1 MPRRC
6 LAVLW
11 FALMTVIA
19 ITIVACQEAVNDPVR
34 TAQGLLSG
42 VVGRSHLT
50 RDVLVVIQTASAL
63 VLLVG
68 DMGYYGR
75 LGFAP
80 VPPHQIRLPGPVDPA
95 REAELEPLAARARET
110 GCVVTQGLGP
120 RYLHSTGQ
128 LHKGGPASGV
138 FLQLTADHPL
148 DVTLP
153 GSAPSFGALIANKQL
168 GATEGV
174 DRDAER
180 WRATYA
186 GQLFLMLAGALF
198 LSFNVAPTEE
208 MALIA
213 YRMTPWHGLALVTVS
228 ILALHAFVYSVGFA
242 GQEEGHARGG
252 VATFLHYTLVGYG
265 IAVAASLYVLW
276 TFGRTDGAA
285 VAEIATMA
293 AVLAFPGA
301 IGAAIAR
308 LLV

>member
-1 MPRRC
+1 MACVAAAAKRSGHSNRAYALG
-6 LAVLW
+6 LARA
-11 FALMTVIA
+11 FAGAVIFSLPLLMTMEMWWFGFTMEPLRLLQFMLLNFLILIGLSRAAGFEETHSRAEDALDALAAYGIAAIASAAALILFGVIA
-19 ITIVACQEAVNDPVR
+19 PGQSAGEVAGKIAVQ
-34 TAQGLLSG
+34 A
-42 VVGRSHLT
+42 
-50 RDVLVVIQTASAL
+50 
-63 VLLVG
+63 
-68 DMGYYGR
+68 
-75 LGFAP
+75 
-80 VPPHQIRLPGPVDPA
+80 VPA
-95 REAELEPLAARARET
+95 
-110 GCVVTQGLGP
+110 
-120 RYLHSTGQ
+120 
-128 LHKGGPASGV
+128 
-138 FLQLTADHPL
+138 
-148 DVTLP
+148 
-153 GSAPSFGALIANKQL
+153 SFGALIANKQL